1 MKPRTSM
8 GHRTNSSLC
17 VGFMVVSHS
26 HGTIQVITCNTNT
39 GWVRKPTCQ
48 LRRDDWRRTDEHR
61 HQEGYFYNDQFFR
74 VSNND

>member
-26 HGTIQVITCNTNT
+26 HGTIQVITCNTNAGQDLENRAARSSDT
-39 GWVRKPTCQ
+39 H
-48 LRRDDWRRTDEHR
+48 TDEWDEKKSR
-61 HQEGYFYNDQFFR
+61 FRREEYFR
-74 VSNND
+74 VGKDA